1 MTDLDHDSLKLKAA
15 IEFGSEYTYVI
26 TTGGLGKTLRIIAE
40 SREDA
45 GIIRQK
51 APTTWEGL
59 YILVV
64 YPTHILT
71 RDDIPEPPDLYDPRL
86 T

>member
-1 MTDLDHDSLKLKAA
+1 MTDLENDSLRLKAA

-26 TTGGLGKTLRIIAE
+26 TTGGLGKTLRIAAE

-45 GIIRQK
+45 RIIRQK

-59 YILVV
+59 YVLVV

-71 RDDIPEPPDLYDPRL
+71 RDEVLDPGDLYDPKL